1 MTADSTWYYRRFD
14 WKRMLVTTVLSL
26 SLAMIAAAQESA
38 FDLRAGRD
46 KQWFKG
52 NTHTHTLWSDGDAA
66 PELATGWYYDRGYH
80 FLCLSDHNV
89 MNDGSV
95 EKWYPVIEGDTLPPG
110 QVDLITERFGPDWV
124 VEKEIDGQRH
134 MQLKTLPDL
143 RGQFEQPGKF
153 VLIAAEEVT
162 GSSPSVHIN
171 VINTRK
177 LILPRFGKSIPD
189 MIDLVFGEVEAQ
201 SKVAGVPMVA
211 HIDHPNWGEGVTT
224 EELIAAAPGR
234 YFEVYNGHGGVRNW
248 GSTSRHYP
256 STDRHWDIVLSMQ
269 LKDGPSKPLY
279 GFGTDDTHA
288 YFEQRIGL
296 ANAGRGWTMVLAES
310 LDADSIVRAMQQGHF
325 YASSGVSLTSITAN
339 KKHYDVKIDAEPG
352 VTYTTQFIGT
362 MKGFDASSDPVLD
375 ADGNPI
381 ARASHRYSA
390 DIGSVLQETT
400 DNSATYTLTGDELY
414 VRAKIV
420 SSKAQE
426 NPFAKGDFESAWA
439 PPFVNP

>member
-1 MTADSTWYYRRFD
+1 MITVGILGVERCRWIRISIAIIFLVSLTSNAFAQSAD
-14 WKRMLVTTVLSL
+14 LN
-26 SLAMIAAAQESA
+26 
-38 FDLRAGRD
+38 LRSGEG

-66 PELATGWYYDRGYH
+66 PELATAWYYDRGYH
-80 FLCLSDHNV
+80 FLCLSDHNI

-95 EKWYPVIEGDTLPPG
+95 EKWYPVIEGETLSPD
-110 QVDLITERFGPDWV
+110 QVDLIAERFGPDWV
-124 VEKEIDGQRH
+124 FEKEIDGQRS
-134 MQLKTLPDL
+134 MQLKTLPEL
-143 RGQFEQPGKF
+143 RGHFEEPGKF
-153 VLIAAEEVT
+153 VLITAEEVT
-162 GSSPSVHIN
+162 GSTPSVHIN
-171 VINTRK
+171 AINTRE
-177 LILPRFGKSIPD
+177 LILPRWGKSIPE
-189 MIDLVFGEVEAQ
+189 MIDLVFDQVQAQ
-201 SKVAGVPMVA
+201 SEASGVPMVA

-224 EELIAAAPGR
+224 EELIAAAPGK

-248 GSTSRHYP
+248 GSESLHYP

-269 LKDGPSKPLY
+269 MKDGPTKPLY

-325 YASSGVSLTSITAN
+325 YASSGVSLTSIEAN
-339 KKHYDVKIDAEPG
+339 TNHYSVEIDAVPG

-390 DIGSVLQETT
+390 DIGRVLQETT
-400 DNSATYTLTGDELY
+400 GNSAVYRLNGDELY

-420 SSKAQE
+420 SSKEQE
-426 NPFAKGDFESAWA
+426 NPFAEGDFETAWA